1 MRPHRYGWMLLLAAG
16 WAHAECRK
24 QRMAVLPLTLWDQKL
39 YVSATVNG
47 TKLRFFLDTGSAVTT
62 LSQAAAEMLNLP
74 RDFDRSADM
83 LGVGGV
89 ESRLTLVGPATFGL
103 GGLSWTL
110 PAVPVAAFAARLA
123 DGTQVGGLIGADVL
137 SRYDLDLDIPG
148 RQLGLWQVTGC
159 DTVTPDWPGEA
170 GSARLDEAG
179 SASLDVDT
187 SRHATVPVR
196 VDDVAVQLML
206 DTGSPGLMLSTRA
219 AARAGAPPELLEE
232 SRRLSGT
239 GINDRAF
246 SAWLHIFARLEVAG
260 VRFGDVRAVVVS
272 PGRLGRG
279 DGLLGLDYLKR
290 GRVWLSYST
299 GRIFMQAPAG

>member
-1 MRPHRYGWMLLLAAG
+1 MRQCRRYGWTLLLIAG

-24 QRMAVLPLTLWDQKL
+24 QRVAVLPLTLWDQKL
-39 YVSATVNG
+39 YVSATVDG
-47 TKLRFFLDTGSAVTT
+47 TPLRFFLDTGSAVTT
-62 LSQAAAEMLNLP
+62 LSQAAADMLNLP

-83 LGVGGV
+83 LGVGGA
-89 ESRLTLVGPATFGL
+89 ESRLTLVGPANFGL

-123 DGTQVGGLIGADVL
+123 DGTPVGGLIGADVL

-170 GSARLDEAG
+170 GSAT
-179 SASLDVDT
+179 LDVDP
-187 SRHATVPVR
+187 SRHAAVPVR
-196 VDDVAVQLML
+196 VDDVSVQLTL
-206 DTGSPGLMLSTRA
+206 DTGSPGLVLSTRA

-246 SAWLHIFARLEVAG
+246 SAWLHIFARLEFAG

-272 PGRLGRG
+272 PGRLGSG
-279 DGLLGLDYLKR
+279 DGLLGLEYLKR